1 MFGLDGA
8 AVRWLTLRLRDAGV
22 AAVVMPADLGPSAA
36 QAICSAADAGIH
48 VVSAM
53 SGMDGTF
60 LEYWQLL
67 AEAGKARLVAVH
79 ELTPAALDINEA
91 AAIAGRVLEEDVL
104 PATFPLLDDD
114 EAVIG
119 VLDAMTGEQVFPDGT
134 TQPPRDD
141 FTEAVGMETNSL
153 FDEADAIGCTPQAAV
168 VDGAMVVAASVDVRS
183 GAGVGWLAEHLP
195 TRTLPAATTVLPGDG
210 SDAVLLAAGP
220 QGLRLGPVMVLTGT
234 TTSTSRIETLA
245 DLLAPQLMSHLP
257 AGAIAS
263 ARMTPLPVPG
273 ALLLGD

>member
-1 MFGLDGA
+1 
-8 AVRWLTLRLRDAGV
+8 
-22 AAVVMPADLGPSAA
+22 MPADLGPSAA

-48 VVSAM
+48 VVSAKT
-53 SGMDGTF
+53 GMDGTF

-79 ELTPAALDINEA
+79 DLTPAALDINEA

-114 EAVIG
+114 EAVVG
-119 VLDAMTGEQVFPDGT
+119 VLDAITGEQVFPDGS
-134 TQPPRDD
+134 TQAPRDD
-141 FTEAVGMETNSL
+141 FTDAVGMESNSL
-153 FDEADAIGCTPQAAV
+153 FDEADAIGCTPQEAV
-168 VDGAMVVAASVDVRS
+168 AEGAMAVAASVDVRS
-183 GAGVGWLAEHLP
+183 GAGVGWLAVHLP
-195 TRTLPAATTVLPGDG
+195 DRSGPAATTVLPGDG

-220 QGLRLGPVMVLTGT
+220 EGVRLGPVMVLTGT
-234 TTSTSRIETLA
+234 TTGRAQVETLA
-245 DLLAPQLMSHLP
+245 DLLAPQLMSQLP

-263 ARMTPLPVPG
+263 AQMQPPPVPG